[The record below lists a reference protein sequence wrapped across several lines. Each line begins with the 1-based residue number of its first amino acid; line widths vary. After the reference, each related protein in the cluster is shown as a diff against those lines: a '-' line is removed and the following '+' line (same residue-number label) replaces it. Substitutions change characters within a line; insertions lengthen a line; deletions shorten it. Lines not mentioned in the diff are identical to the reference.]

1 MVQDFIESPSLSFSF
16 KIDDKDWEKI
26 CSKLDNVEHCDFCK
40 YHNDCYGISCY
51 GGEPIEP
58 PCACQTASE
67 YIDNEKFYEMYI
79 KGIWEKEEEKDMNKV
94 LKLWNDRK
102 VEEIE
107 LKYNDLMNEYIEKH
121 YETTKKYKD
130 LIEKFE
136 KDLETLYKE
145 EIENKESE
153 SSILKENNTC
163 NVYKYVVCEDKLR
176 NEAYKKYREDKIKES
191 DEQVDKCNEIDALLS
206 MSEDLEYQQSVLI
219 EYGIIDK
226 KTKRMI

>member
-1 MVQDFIESPSLSFSF
+1 MAPDFIEPSSLSFSF
-16 KIDDKDWEKI
+16 KVADEDWEEI
-26 CSKLDNVEHCDFCK
+26 CSKLDNVEHCNFCK
-40 YHNDCYGISCY
+40 YHNDCHGMSCY

-58 PCACQTASE
+58 PCAYQTAKE
-67 YIDNEKFYEMYI
+67 YVDNVKFYETYI

-94 LKLWNDRK
+94 LNLWNNRK

-107 LKYNDLMNEYIEKH
+107 LKYNDLINEYIEKH

-145 EIENKESE
+145 ETENKESE
-153 SSILKENNTC
+153 SSILKENSTC
-163 NVYKYVVCEDKLR
+163 NVYKYVVYEEKLR
-176 NEAYKKYREDKIKES
+176 NEAHEKYREDRFKEL
-191 DEQVDKCNEIDALLS
+191 DEQADKCNEIDALLS